1 MVSSENSPQG
11 AWDNIAEQMLLE
23 FAESGHPIFRARTPL
38 SRGFLKSKGRGKL
51 SIHFAADQDT
61 IDTIYRIILSVN
73 QLSIYGA
80 VAVVCEEFESHQ
92 DRSGE
97 PEILM
102 GQSIVLGEVKAEAL
116 LQNEN
121 PMNDQII
128 WQQYIQQ
135 VESLSPENKVSKFCK
150 EAGFMRV
157 VEVGQYFVTKDTGSL
172 RQFRSVACREYT
184 LPRDD
189 PASQAKGSIQGNMR
203 IGPVLEVTTSFQHFK
218 YGIEIRIWSVNQDN
232 SQSWVRISY
241 GMIKHLVESIQHNT
255 EIPADPQEEQVP
267 QTSTSV
273 IAARSKAKAK
283 PQPRVLVGTTATIPM
298 HERRWIDIEPSEPTL
313 AAYDVSKKV
322 ISLLRHN
329 QTLQREEDGAIEFYK
344 IKFYLR
350 NHHSQIQVWSDDRW
364 KACLAAGG
372 GSKRRYQYCS
382 DDSGKI
388 LYLRA
393 LQGHS
398 GSNLI
403 DPTLQDNVVIGTG
416 IFHYI
421 YHIGCAFNL
430 HSIINNGLIPGGQ
443 DLSRRQTVFFL
454 PIDPRDESHKDPE
467 HIDFSV
473 PRRARYVHS
482 AWKRHQDAVFW
493 VDIDLAIKE
502 GLTFYQTRSNAIILQ
517 GTLPAYCS
525 IPKVERLKTGE
536 VLYERPYLSLRP
548 PPKISLKHDHNWT
561 KGNDQLG
568 STVEQQPVGKLAQ
581 QSFGEA
587 PRVKLS
593 KPTQSKPNP
602 ICDRSGKPEVT
613 ERVFVEKGKTS
624 RSQEIDDKRLQE
636 ELGSS
641 DRTGKPVKL
650 SEDIRVTHA
659 HDGTGELVK
668 SSASTHTVEEFVPAE
683 HRDTASSFANNKFNL
698 ATDEENID
706 FNIPGVPNSMVKRS
720 HGVNVHN
727 LIQKIENHP
736 QRQALQSDLQQH
748 RAFNP
753 FSKESQDAIKAAGNT
768 EVCEIVEVEPK
779 AQCRACLTYWDVGIV
794 YCTCGHFL
802 RDDTTENKKYI
813 KSVLYLFSIPL
824 HQERPATRSQ
834 VREEEGDKEYH
845 TANQLQKKCRK
856 REYKNIHDRF
866 IRDTWFRKTML
877 ELGRSEEVIREMDRL
892 ANEDH
897 THIATE
903 EELDVY
909 RGNWWIRSNF
919 VGSDTMRIRHRP
931 DFKRALSTLH
941 RLKKAEDK
949 AYYQNWSQSSS
960 SSWWQW
966 QTSWWHPSSET
977 SPRRWT

>member
-1 MVSSENSPQG
+1 
-11 AWDNIAEQMLLE
+11 
-23 FAESGHPIFRARTPL
+23 
-38 SRGFLKSKGRGKL
+38 
-51 SIHFAADQDT
+51 
-61 IDTIYRIILSVN
+61 
-73 QLSIYGA
+73 
-80 VAVVCEEFESHQ
+80 
-92 DRSGE
+92 
-97 PEILM
+97 
-102 GQSIVLGEVKAEAL
+102 
-116 LQNEN
+116 
-121 PMNDQII
+121 
-128 WQQYIQQ
+128 
-135 VESLSPENKVSKFCK
+135 
-150 EAGFMRV
+150 
-157 VEVGQYFVTKDTGSL
+157 
-172 RQFRSVACREYT
+172 
-184 LPRDD
+184 
-189 PASQAKGSIQGNMR
+189 
-203 IGPVLEVTTSFQHFK
+203 
-218 YGIEIRIWSVNQDN
+218 
-232 SQSWVRISY
+232 
-241 GMIKHLVESIQHNT
+241 MIN
-255 EIPADPQEEQVP
+255 
-267 QTSTSV
+267 
-273 IAARSKAKAK
+273 
-283 PQPRVLVGTTATIPM
+283 
-298 HERRWIDIEPSEPTL
+298 
-313 AAYDVSKKV
+313 
-322 ISLLRHN
+322 LLRHN

-350 NHHSQIQVWSDDRW
+350 NHHSQIQFWSDDRW

-382 DDSGKI
+382 DDLGTI

-454 PIDPRDESHKDPE
+454 PTDPRDESHKDPE

-493 VDIDLAIKE
+493 VDIDLAIRE

-517 GTLPAYCS
+517 GTLPAYC

-536 VLYERPYLSLRP
+536 ILYERRYLSPRP

-561 KGNDQLG
+561 KGNDQSG
-568 STVEQQPVGKLAQ
+568 STVEQQPVGKLVQ

-587 PRVKLS
+587 PRVEFS

-602 ICDRSGKPEVT
+602 ICDRSGKPEDT

-624 RSQEIDDKRLQE
+624 RSQEIDGKRLQE

-641 DRTGKPVKL
+641 DRTGKPVK
-650 SEDIRVTHA
+650 SEDIRVMHA
-659 HDGTGELVK
+659 HDGTGEPVK

-683 HRDTASSFANNKFNL
+683 HRDTASSNANKFNL

-748 RAFNP
+748 RAFNS

-768 EVCEIVEVEPK
+768 ELCEIVDVEPK

-813 KSVLYLFSIPL
+813 KSVLGLSSLSRTFTSGKG
-824 HQERPATRSQ
+824 RPHGHRYGKK
-834 VREEEGDKEYH
+834 EGCKEYH

-856 REYKNIHDRF
+856 KQYKNIHDRF
-866 IRDTWFRKTML
+866 IRDLWFRKIMI
-877 ELGRSEEVIREMDRL
+877 ELGRSEEVILEMDRL

-919 VGSDTMRIRHRP
+919 VGSDTMPVRHRP
-931 DFKRALSTLH
+931 DFKKSLSTLH
-941 RLKKAEDK
+941 RLKRAEDK

-977 SPRRWT
+977 SPRRWTSH